1 MTDLELL
8 LRRLNREFNGKF
20 DTLGFGAPTGPK
32 PTGGTV
38 TTGVKALALVDY
50 LSATGPAIAP
60 AQFFDYAEIYGSVPN
75 TFELSQNYP
84 NPFNP
89 TTTIDFTLPADA
101 FVTLK
106 VYNMLGQEV
115 ATLVDREEMTEGSN
129 TVEFDAN
136 RLATGVYYYRLLVN
150 DGEFQQVKKMMLMK

>member
-1 MTDLELL
+1 L
-8 LRRLNREFNGKF
+8 F

-32 PTGGTV
+32 PAGGTV
-38 TTGVKALALVDY
+38 ATGIKALALVDY
-50 LSATGPAIAP
+50 LSATGPAAEP
-60 AQFFDYAEIYGSVPN
+60 VQFFTYNELYDVPA
-75 TFELSQNYP
+75 TFKLNQNYP

-89 TTTIDFTLPADA
+89 TTTIQFTLPADA

-115 ATLVDREEMTEGSN
+115 ATLVDREEMTEGEN
-129 TVEFDAN
+129 ELEFDAQ
-136 RLATGVYYYRLLVN
+136 RLATGVYYYRLVVN